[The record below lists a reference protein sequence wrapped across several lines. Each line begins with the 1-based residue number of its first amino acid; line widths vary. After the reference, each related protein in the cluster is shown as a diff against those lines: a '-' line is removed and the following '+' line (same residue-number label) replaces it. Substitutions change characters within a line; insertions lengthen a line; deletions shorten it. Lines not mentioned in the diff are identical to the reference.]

1 MDRRRGRKQAIGN
14 NGGTALVAE
23 LPRPATATDPSTNA
37 KLDAVLSELHELR
50 RLVHRIAVPLETVT
64 LTEAARRLCRSTKTV
79 KRLHARRLF
88 SDGRP
93 PELRVAGADL
103 VFFADEIDAYRL
115 EGEMGVKRVRES
127 LGRN

>member
-1 MDRRRGRKQAIGN
+1 MDRRRGRKQANSN
-14 NGGTALVAE
+14 NGATALVAE
-23 LPRPATATDPSTNA
+23 LPRPDSSTDA

-50 RLVHRIAVPLETVT
+50 RLVHRIAVPLETVN
-64 LTEAARRLCRSTKTV
+64 LAEAARRLCRSTKTV

-115 EGEMGVKRVRES
+115 EGEMGVKRVREE
-127 LGRN
+127 LGRG